1 MCGQFST
8 GKVENV
14 SVQCLGCRLGRDK
27 VQIMEKMCTSNIQRA
42 GRLFRIAVNVL
53 GNYLRVTCI
62 IQGEGD
68 KRVRRLSAST

>member
-14 SVQCLGCRLGRDK
+14 SVPCLGCRLGKDN
-27 VQIMEKMCTSNIQRA
+27 VQRMEKMCTSNIHRA
-42 GRLFRIAVNVL
+42 GMLFRIAVNVL
-53 GNYLRVTCI
+53 GNYLGVTCI

-68 KRVRRLSAST
+68 KCVRRLSAST